1 MLIFYILQAV
11 VPLALIA
18 WIAVV
23 PQRSVIGFWA
33 LALATA
39 FGLIAVS
46 LTGILLVPPWWSP
59 WAFSVLLVL
68 VIVLAQRRRK
78 PASVMPRGAVAWI
91 TTFGFVAFALFAGN
105 QTRLAYVGKHIPSG
119 TTVEL
124 VSPLG
129 PGRYLVVNGGAT
141 TAVNAHADALDQSI
155 QAHQAFYATAYGVD
169 LVAIDRFGLRAD
181 GVMPADPRRYRIF
194 GMPVVAPCAGT
205 IIAAIDG
212 LPDMRVPEQDNN
224 HLAGNH
230 VILRCGAV
238 DILLAH
244 FREGSLRVRLGA
256 RIVTGTMIAEV
267 GNSGATSEPHLHLH
281 AQRPGT
287 EAQPFS
293 GRPVP
298 ITIDGRYLV
307 RNARFGVAG
316 NE

>member
-1 MLIFYILQAV
+1 MLIFYILQTV

-23 PQRSVIGFWA
+23 PPRSVIGLWT

-39 FGLIAVS
+39 LGLIALS
-46 LTGILLVPPWWSP
+46 LTGILLVPPWWAP
-59 WAFSVLLVL
+59 WEFGVLLVL
-68 VIVLAQRRRK
+68 AIGTAQWRRAR
-78 PASVMPRGAVAWI
+78 ASVMPQGAKAWI
-91 TTFGFVAFALFAGN
+91 STIGLAALALFAAN
-105 QTRLAYVGKHIPSG
+105 EVRLGYLGSQIPSG
-119 TTVEL
+119 AFVQL

-141 TAVNAHADALDQSI
+141 TDVNAHADALDQSI
-155 QAHQAFYATAYGVD
+155 PAHRAFHATAYGID

-205 IIAAIDG
+205 IIAATDG

-244 FREGSLRVRLGA
+244 FREGSLRVRSGA
-256 RIVTGTMIAEV
+256 RIGTGTMIAEV
-267 GNSGATSEPHLHLH
+267 GNSGATSEPHLHIH

-293 GRPVP
+293 GRPIPV
-298 ITIDGRYLV
+298 TIDGRYLV
-307 RNARFGVAG
+307 RNARFGVSG
-316 NE
+316 HE